1 MLCKVLTC
9 LEALAQA
16 CAIIKLLA
24 QNNMPGQCQMV
35 MVPFFFFF
43 LSLSYGSGMTA
54 KSAGTL
60 ASSKA
65 IVNCYT
71 FSLQAAFTIIHNH
84 FFAFTV
90 DILIFHPSAPS
101 CTCSGSFSDPLLQA
115 TLDLLT
121 EDDLCLSDFSE
132 CTSETVHYFV
142 VYSFHYHAF

>member
-1 MLCKVLTC
+1 
-9 LEALAQA
+9 
-16 CAIIKLLA
+16 
-24 QNNMPGQCQMV
+24 MV
-35 MVPFFFFF
+35 MVPFFFFSF
-43 LSLSYGSGMTA
+43 FSSYGSGVTV
-54 KSAGTL
+54 KSAGTR

-71 FSLQAAFTIIHNH
+71 SSLQAAFTIIIHNH

-121 EDDLCLSDFSE
+121 EDELCLSDFTE